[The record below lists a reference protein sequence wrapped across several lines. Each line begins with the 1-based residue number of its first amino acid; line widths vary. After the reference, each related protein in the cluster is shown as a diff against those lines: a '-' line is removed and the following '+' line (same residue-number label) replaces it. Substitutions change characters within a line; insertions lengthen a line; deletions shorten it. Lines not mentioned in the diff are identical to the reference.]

1 MAAQG
6 QGIAQNFT
14 LAAEWFLM
22 AAKKGNAQ
30 AQFNLGFLY
39 SHGQGV
45 DEDFI
50 EAYKWYKI
58 SDACGYVYA
67 KDSMALLSSKMDEV
81 DVEMADWRGANFL
94 HAFVNEQADE
104 KLIS

>member
-58 SDACGYVYA
+58 SDACGYIYA
-67 KDSMALLSSKMDEV
+67 KDSMALLSSKMDEL
-81 DVEMADWRGANFL
+81 DVEMADWRGSNFI
-94 HAFVNEQADE
+94 HAFVKEQADE
-104 KLIS
+104 NLIS